1 MGRQH
6 PAVVAVQGIVA
17 VAACVVYFVDT
28 LWCLLCFRAPWLPTQ
43 GLPKTRSGKIMRRI
57 LRKIIS
63 QEVSC
68 CSSGVS
74 VCESACR
81 NSPSAGV
88 AWLAEVYGL
97 VLDCL
102 IALQTDSLGDIT
114 TLADPGVVADLI
126 TRANAAILATKK

>member
-1 MGRQH
+1 M
-6 PAVVAVQGIVA
+6 VD
-17 VAACVVYFVDT
+17 FVDAWP
-28 LWCLLCFRAPWLPTQ
+28 WCCRAPWLPTQ